1 MGLFQPVQDEKRSL
15 EGRIVSY
22 IRDLVERGVL
32 TPGERLPPERE
43 LAAQLR
49 VSRTA
54 LREALHTLA
63 ALGLVEA
70 RHGRGIF
77 VVGGALQATAQRLS
91 LALGAREGEE
101 EGVARIRQ
109 LFEIRRVLEGAAAEW
124 AAQRAQPEQIA
135 ELQALLARD
144 RALRTAEKVD
154 RSLISEVDGQLHAL
168 IAASTANRL
177 LVLLM
182 ATLLDELATARSRSL
197 VLPERIQRSLEQH
210 VAIVE
215 AIAARDP
222 LAARTSMIAHL
233 DDVEQ
238 AIIRN
243 WEAETAAGKRR
254 MVQDEEQ
261 PDLTESGGDSS
272 QEETRGW
279 LPPR

>member
-1 MGLFQPVQDEKRSL
+1 MGVFQPVQDDHRSL

-22 IRDLVERGVL
+22 IRDLVEQGVL

-70 RHGRGIF
+70 RHGRGVF
-77 VVGGALQATAQRLS
+77 VVGGSLQATAQRLS
-91 LALGAREGEE
+91 LALEARETEE
-101 EGVARIRQ
+101 ESVARIRQ

-124 AAQRAQPEQIA
+124 AALRAQPEQIA
-135 ELQALLARD
+135 EMQTVLARD
-144 RALRTAEKVD
+144 RALRTAEEVD
-154 RSLISEVDGQLHAL
+154 RALISELDGQLHAL

-182 ATLLDELATARSRSL
+182 ASLLDELATARSRSL
-197 VLPERIQRSLEQH
+197 VLPERIKRSLEQH
-210 VAIVE
+210 AAIVE
-215 AIAARDP
+215 AIAAHDP
-222 LAARTSMIAHL
+222 LAARASMIAHL

-238 AIIRN
+238 AIVHSLEAQDRN
-243 WEAETAAGKRR
+243 QPAQT
-254 MVQDEEQ
+254 QD
-261 PDLTESGGDSS
+261 S
-272 QEETRGW
+272 
-279 LPPR
+279 

>member
-1 MGLFQPVQDEKRSL
+1 MGVFQPVQDDHRSL

-22 IRDLVERGVL
+22 IRDLVEQGVL

-70 RHGRGIF
+70 RHGRGVF
-77 VVGGALQATAQRLS
+77 VVGGSLQATAQRLS
-91 LALGAREGEE
+91 LALEARETEE
-101 EGVARIRQ
+101 ESVARIRQ

-135 ELQALLARD
+135 EMQAVLARD
-144 RALRTAEKVD
+144 RALRTAAEVD
-154 RSLISEVDGQLHAL
+154 RALISELDGQLHAL

-182 ATLLDELATARSRSL
+182 ASLLDELATARSRSL
-197 VLPERIQRSLEQH
+197 VLPERIRRSLEQH
-210 VAIVE
+210 AAIVE
-215 AIAARDP
+215 AIAAHDP
-222 LAARTSMIAHL
+222 QAARASMIAHL

-238 AIIRN
+238 AIVRSL
-243 WEAETAAGKRR
+243 EVKSDVDKRPAAQSEG
-254 MVQDEEQ
+254 QS
-261 PDLTESGGDSS
+261 DLTEGEGDSN
-272 QEETRGW
+272 
-279 LPPR
+279 

>member
-1 MGLFQPVQDEKRSL
+1 MSVFQPVQDGQRSL

-22 IRDLVERGVL
+22 IRDLVEQGIL

-77 VVGGALQATAQRLS
+77 VIGGSLQATAQRLS
-91 LALGAREGEE
+91 LALGTQDAQTESL
-101 EGVARIRQ
+101 ARIRQ

-135 ELQALLARD
+135 EMRAVLAKD
-144 RALRTAEKVD
+144 QALRTAQDVD
-154 RSLISEVDGQLHAL
+154 RTLISELDGQLHAL

-182 ATLLDELATARSRSL
+182 ATLLDELASARSRSL
-197 VLPERIQRSLEQH
+197 ALPERITRSLAQH
-210 VAIVE
+210 MAIVE
-215 AIAARDP
+215 AIAAGDP
-222 LAARTSMIAHL
+222 QAARARMIEHL

-238 AIIRN
+238 SIVRSLPA
-243 WEAETAAGKRR
+243 EASDLPRARW
-254 MVQDEEQ
+254 QDD
-261 PDLTESGGDSS
+261 P
-272 QEETRGW
+272 R
-279 LPPR
+279 PPR